1 MTSVADYPSPLSRS
15 MCANN
20 SADRINAS
28 FNRKSWPNSSV
39 KRANMIWRVKSF
51 RQVIASS
58 AVMMSATGS
67 VHMTH
72 LQMDASRSRA
82 VSGLLI
88 AQLILVASTLP
99 FPSQFEFNLVRR
111 LVIAQASKGGV
122 PNQTL
127 GRPTAELHLGDQLR
141 LHEPGTPGILGR

>member
-1 MTSVADYPSPLSRS
+1 MSQTQQPPE
-15 MCANN
+15 
-20 SADRINAS
+20 IPGQ
-28 FNRKSWPNSSV
+28 FKSWPNSSLQ
-39 KRANMIWRVKSF
+39 RPIMIWLVKSF

-67 VHMTH
+67 VHMT
-72 LQMDASRSRA
+72 LLLTDASRSRA
-82 VSGLLI
+82 VSGLFI
-88 AQLILVASTLP
+88 AQLILVASVLP
-99 FPSQFEFNLVRR
+99 IPSQFERNLVRR

-141 LHEPGTPGILGR
+141 AHEPDTPDIFGR